1 MSPVISAPKFFAA
14 MAADGLIPEES
25 LSVGELDRV
34 FAPLREQVS
43 ESIHKQ
49 ENTLLRIQ
57 VGAAIYFCLYLRV
70 HTVRGAHMTCLGCLE
85 HKTNMVENTRI
96 QSRNGKRIITYNH
109 SQLIAGRGSAVWGG
123 SVIV

>member
-57 VGAAIYFCLYLRV
+57 VGAAITSVYISLFTLS
-70 HTVRGAHMTCLGCLE
+70 GAHTLP
-85 HKTNMVENTRI
+85 VW
-96 QSRNGKRIITYNH
+96 
-109 SQLIAGRGSAVWGG
+109 AV
-123 SVIV
+123 